1 MKSKS
6 ITKKDCLVMQF
17 MLAELSRMKQ
27 AGIDDGE
34 FRGVSVHYSHQEG
47 SQDHL
52 VMIITPGRL
61 GYHHEMVLVKINGDW
76 HPRKAWFCTGT
87 SRQEV

>member
-1 MKSKS
+1 MKFKS
-6 ITKKDCLVMQF
+6 ITKRDRLVLQF

-47 SQDHL
+47 SQDHFA
-52 VMIITPGRL
+52 MIITPDRL
-61 GYHHEMVLVKINGDW
+61 EYHHEMLLFKNGGDW